1 MRVIYLIGLMI
12 LGLSPF
18 APSVVRATDFSVSSV
33 HAAGF
38 YTGADAD
45 LRNWG
50 RMASET
56 KLSQEAAYQSG
67 PTIYGPNRPNIYG
80 DVMARDN
87 NDASGFAWLKTVRQT
102 VTITDS
108 QGQALDSQRFGNL
121 GYMESPQATNEIDW
135 LSVGTEVYNFL
146 GQFADLPSVPD
157 LTKFKTTTP
166 SGIFPGSNSISAQ
179 YNDPSDNSGPTA
191 KAVNFRYQPD
201 FTHPDIWT
209 VSISNHAEQW
219 YCNQSFCASTAQWSY
234 GGDTSYSFP
243 YVYES
248 DANSGND
255 ASNVIAGAFGVG
267 FASYNG
273 ILQGADDQDWYQFQA
288 NSGQAVTIS
297 MTPPTGANFDMKLYD
312 PSGNYFSGSFN
323 AQGQPESISFNAPV
337 SGLWRLQVYLV
348 SGFGTYTFS
357 VNNPDFTIQ
366 ANPTTLSLPAGVMGT
381 STITVTS
388 MSGFSGSVSLSVSPP
403 PPTVGYGGPAFSVTL
418 LPGTQASTTLYV
430 YTDYT
435 TPQQTFT
442 ATVTATSGSLSHQ
455 ANVVVTVGPHP
466 PPPSYVPAAVFNG
479 VGSQI
484 TVCVGSSVSVG
495 ITLSASTGL
504 QGSVSVEVRKDIVV
518 YSDQTLTT
526 LSKTVILS
534 SGNNAINMGSFQ
546 ANDLTGGNW
555 GDVRQYFIK
564 VSWAGQLIY
573 DPTDPNSREWVQ
585 TTYCSSGGGG
595 GSVPQGT
602 LITMA
607 NGNNVPVQN
616 LRVGDEMLG
625 YDTTL
630 SRFTV
635 SKVTSIAI
643 VSTSNMLII
652 NTESGTPFRADAN
665 PHQTLWVRR
674 TDGSVLW
681 LPVTKLLPGDS
692 LFTPNGWSKVT
703 RVEFAPAGTHVMFDI
718 VATEPYFASGYL
730 DPIYKM

>member
-1 MRVIYLIGLMI
+1 M
-12 LGLSPF
+12 
-18 APSVVRATDFSVSSV
+18 
-33 HAAGF
+33 
-38 YTGADAD
+38 
-45 LRNWG
+45 
-50 RMASET
+50 
-56 KLSQEAAYQSG
+56 
-67 PTIYGPNRPNIYG
+67 
-80 DVMARDN
+80 
-87 NDASGFAWLKTVRQT
+87 
-102 VTITDS
+102 
-108 QGQALDSQRFGNL
+108 
-121 GYMESPQATNEIDW
+121 
-135 LSVGTEVYNFL
+135 
-146 GQFADLPSVPD
+146 
-157 LTKFKTTTP
+157 
-166 SGIFPGSNSISAQ
+166 
-179 YNDPSDNSGPTA
+179 
-191 KAVNFRYQPD
+191 
-201 FTHPDIWT
+201 
-209 VSISNHAEQW
+209 
-219 YCNQSFCASTAQWSY
+219 
-234 GGDTSYSFP
+234 
-243 YVYES
+243 
-248 DANSGND
+248 
-255 ASNVIAGAFGVG
+255 
-267 FASYNG
+267 
-273 ILQGADDQDWYQFQA
+273 
-288 NSGQAVTIS
+288 
-297 MTPPTGANFDMKLYD
+297 
-312 PSGNYFSGSFN
+312 
-323 AQGQPESISFNAPV
+323 
-337 SGLWRLQVYLV
+337 
-348 SGFGTYTFS
+348 
-357 VNNPDFTIQ
+357 
-366 ANPTTLSLPAGVMGT
+366 
-381 STITVTS
+381 
-388 MSGFSGSVSLSVSPP
+388 
-403 PPTVGYGGPAFSVTL
+403 
-418 LPGTQASTTLYV
+418 
-430 YTDYT
+430 
-435 TPQQTFT
+435 
-442 ATVTATSGSLSHQ
+442 
-455 ANVVVTVGPHP
+455 
-466 PPPSYVPAAVFNG
+466 
-479 VGSQI
+479 
-484 TVCVGSSVSVG
+484 
-495 ITLSASTGL
+495 
-504 QGSVSVEVRKDIVV
+504 EVRKDIVV